1 MKSWH
6 GAGSH
11 LDTVRITFKERV
23 MVKILL
29 GLLIALFAALSQA
42 AVDVNKG
49 SQAEL
54 ESVKGIGPAM
64 SVRLLDER
72 KKSAF
77 KDWTDLIDRI
87 KGIGPGNA
95 AKFSEAGLTVNG
107 NVYEGGARTKQVS
120 KTLPAASAVT
130 VAKDDKK

>member
-1 MKSWH
+1 
-6 GAGSH
+6 
-11 LDTVRITFKERV
+11 

-29 GLLIALFAALSQA
+29 GLLMALFAALSQA

-54 ESVKGIGPAM
+54 ESVRGIGPAM
-64 SVRLLDER
+64 SARLLDER

-95 AKFSEAGLTVNG
+95 SKFSEAGLTVNG
-107 NVYEGGARTKQVS
+107 SLYEGGARTKQVS
-120 KTLPAASAVT
+120 KKLPTASPAT

>member
-1 MKSWH
+1 
-6 GAGSH
+6 
-11 LDTVRITFKERV
+11 

-54 ESVKGIGPAM
+54 ESVRGIGPAM
-64 SVRLLDER
+64 STRLLDER

-95 AKFSEAGLTVNG
+95 SKFSEAGLTVNG
-107 NVYEGGARTKQVS
+107 SLYEGGARTKQVS
-120 KTLPAASAVT
+120 KKLPPAASPAT